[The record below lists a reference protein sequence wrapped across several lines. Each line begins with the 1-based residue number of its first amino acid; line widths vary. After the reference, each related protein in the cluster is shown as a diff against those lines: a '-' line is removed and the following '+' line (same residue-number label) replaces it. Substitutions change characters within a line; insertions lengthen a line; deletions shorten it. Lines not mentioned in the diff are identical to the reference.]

1 MLSGKHG
8 GYDVAKLSPE
18 DYEVLDSFVKSLNR
32 LAAGEDDVSEVYAD
46 FMHVLTA

>member
-1 MLSGKHG
+1 
-8 GYDVAKLSPE
+8 VAKLSPE
-18 DYEVLDSFVKSLNR
+18 DYEVLDSFVLKSLNR